1 MQDCRSKEFWVDV
14 TGGRVFV
21 RRWTPQILADEI
33 PIILLHDS
41 LGCVRMWREFPEQ
54 LAIRLGKQVLAYDR
68 LGFGESSPRQS
79 LPSLRFI
86 EEEAFTVFPELCQAL
101 GVKEVIPFGHSVG
114 GGMAIAIAGHHSQV
128 GLCAAVIT
136 ESAQAFVEHRTTEG
150 IRDAK
155 KIISDPAQLSKLN
168 RYHGS
173 KAQWVVDAWTET
185 WLAPEFAD
193 WSLSS
198 YLEKVRCPVLAIHG
212 DQDEYGSCEFPRRIA
227 GGVETYSEAV
237 ILKGFGHVPH
247 RENPERVLDVVS
259 GFLTR
264 VAAPCSTSADA

>member
-1 MQDCRSKEFWVDV
+1 MQDCHSREFHVDV

-21 RRWTPQILADEI
+21 RRWTPQTLADEI

-41 LGCVRMWREFPEQ
+41 LGCVRMWRDFPER
-54 LAIRLGKQVLAYDR
+54 LAIRLGKRVLAYDR
-68 LGFGESSPRQS
+68 LGFGESSPRRS

-86 EEEAFTVFPELCQAL
+86 EEEALTVFPELCRSL
-101 GVKEVIPFGHSVG
+101 GFEEVIPFGHSVG

-128 GLCAAVIT
+128 GLCTTVIT

-155 KIISDPAQLSKLN
+155 EMIGSPAQLSKLS

-173 KAQWVVDAWTET
+173 KAQWVLDAWTET

-193 WSLSS
+193 WSLNSH
-198 YLEKVRCPVLAIHG
+198 LEKVRCPVLAIHG
-212 DQDEYGSCEFPRRIA
+212 DQDEFGSCEFPRRIA
-227 GGVETYSEAV
+227 GGVGAYSEAV
-237 ILKGFGHVPH
+237 ILKGFAHVPH
-247 RENPERVLDVVS
+247 RENPERVLDIVS
-259 GFLTR
+259 GFLAR
-264 VAAPCSTSADA
+264 VTAPHSTFADV